1 MNFISKLPDVGTTI
15 FTIMSQMAE
24 DYKAINLSQ
33 GYPDYDPPLA
43 LKERLNWHVNNG
55 HNQYAPLA
63 GIVALRQQCAWKIR
77 EYYDRDIDW
86 DTEVTIT
93 PGATEAIYCAITA
106 IVQPGDEVIMLIR
119 FTTATIQLCGSPVV
133 FRSI

>member
-33 GYPDYDPPLA
+33 GYPDYDPPLE

-63 GIVALRQQCAWKIR
+63 GIAALRQQCAFKIK
-77 EYYDRDIDW
+77 EYYDRDVNW

-93 PGATEAIYCAITA
+93 PGATVLE
-106 IVQPGDEVIMLIR
+106 IR
-119 FTTATIQLCGSPVV
+119 RL
-133 FRSI
+133 

>member
-33 GYPDYDPPLA
+33 GYPDYDPPLE

-63 GIVALRQQCAWKIR
+63 GIAALRQQCAFKIK
-77 EYYDRDIDW
+77 EYYDRDRKS
-86 DTEVTIT
+86 
-93 PGATEAIYCAITA
+93 AIADCDVFLNRIKSTVANM
-106 IVQPGDEVIMLIR
+106 VQQFQMK
-119 FTTATIQLCGSPVV
+119 Q
-133 FRSI
+133 